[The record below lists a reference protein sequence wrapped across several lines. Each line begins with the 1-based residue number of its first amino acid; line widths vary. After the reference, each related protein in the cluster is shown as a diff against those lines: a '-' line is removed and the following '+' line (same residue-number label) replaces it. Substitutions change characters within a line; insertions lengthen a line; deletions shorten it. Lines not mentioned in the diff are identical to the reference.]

1 MRVHRNPLNRRR
13 QRLGVAAALAMA
25 AMSGTAAM
33 AVMAPSGAHAASAS
47 PIPSAAYHEMHA
59 NCGVTHLLSDDPIG
73 FPGLTGASHN
83 HSFFGNTTTN
93 AASTYSSLLAGRS
106 SCQDTLDTAAYWIP
120 TFYRNDVVLP
130 PSTATV
136 YYKSGVKDYRTVKP
150 FPPNFREIVG
160 SAKTPDEASF
170 LGNWQCAGVS
180 PQNAIPASC
189 APGSSL
195 IVHLKSASC
204 WDGVLTGTN
213 DSAHVVYPVSGIC
226 PADHATPLPMLEAK
240 ITYKLDN
247 GNTSGLRY
255 ASGGGFTFHY
265 DFLNAWNQARLDYLV
280 GYCINGGR
288 QCNGY
293 GIDSHK
299 P

>member
-1 MRVHRNPLNRRR
+1 MRMHRKPLNRRR
-13 QRLGVAAALAMA
+13 QRLGIAAALGM
-25 AMSGTAAM
+25 AAM
-33 AVMAPSGAHAASAS
+33 AVVVPVGARAAT
-47 PIPSAAYHEMHA
+47 AAGSVPFAQYQEMHA
-59 NCGVTHLLSDDPIG
+59 NCDVTHLLSDDTIL
-73 FPGLTGASHN
+73 FPNQPGASHN

-93 AASTYSSLLAGRS
+93 AASTYTSLLAGKS
-106 SCQDTLDTAAYWIP
+106 SCEDTLDTAAYWMP
-120 TFYRNDVVLP
+120 TFYQNDVVLP
-130 PSTATV
+130 PSTSTV

-160 SAKTPDEASF
+160 SAKTPDAASF
-170 LGNWQCAGVS
+170 AGNWQCGGVS
-180 PQNAIPASC
+180 PQKEIPAFC
-189 APGSSL
+189 KVGSSL

-213 DSAHVVYPVSGIC
+213 DSAHLVYPVNGVC
-226 PADHATPLPMLEAK
+226 PADHATPLPMLETK
-240 ITYKLDN
+240 ITYKLQN

-265 DFLNAWNQARLDYLV
+265 DFINAWNQDRLNYLV
-280 GYCINGGR
+280 SHCINGGR